1 VNYRRY
7 TFEAPF
13 GALAENL
20 VNSLDESLEV
30 PEHLATPADLAAF
43 LAEHGISWP
52 RRPTVADL
60 AAVREVRA
68 EVRRLFTAHSQSEAA
83 QQLNALLKSARVN
96 MNVARERGG
105 ARIDWSVDDS
115 IPLAEALRSA
125 AAVSAA
131 HLVRQ
136 FGFERLRVC
145 GADPCADVF
154 LDISKRGEQRF
165 CGPRCATRVRVAA
178 HRARSGTG

>member
-7 TFEAPF
+7 SFDVPF

-20 VNSLDESLEV
+20 VNSLDYSIAV
-30 PEHLATPADLAAF
+30 PEHLAAPADLADF
-43 LAEHGISWP
+43 LEQQGIDWP
-52 RRPTVADL
+52 KRVTHADL
-60 AAVREVRA
+60 EAVRALRIHVR
-68 EVRRLFTAHSQSEAA
+68 ELFAA
-83 QQLNALLKSARVN
+83 DTPARATEKLNELLENARVN
-96 MNVARERGG
+96 LQLRREKGAARLE
-105 ARIDWSVDDS
+105 WSLDS
-115 IPLAEALRSA
+115 SVPLAQALRSA

-131 HLVRQ
+131 HLATE

-154 LDISKRGEQRF
+154 LDASKRGEQRF

-178 HRARSGTG
+178 HRARQ